1 MPGTIAIVA
10 ALDTKGTEAAFVRDI
25 IARRGHTPLT
35 IDVGVLGEPSYAGEV
50 GRDEVARAG
59 GDDIEALRASGDK
72 ARAMAA
78 MTRGAAVVAA
88 RLHAEGRIAGI
99 IGLGGTAG
107 TTIGTSAM
115 RALPI
120 GMPKLVLSTVAAGD
134 TRPYVG
140 TKDVTM
146 MYSVVDVAGLNG
158 ISTPILANAAGAIVG
173 MVDGLA
179 EVGAAPQE
187 AKPLLAASMFGNT
200 TTCVDRARATLEG
213 RGYEVL
219 VFHAT
224 GAGGQSMESLIADG
238 FIQGVF
244 DITTTEWADELTG
257 GVFAAGPHRLE
268 AAARAGVPQVVAPG
282 CLDMANFGGPETV
295 PEKYRGRKLYEWN
308 PTVTL
313 MRTNVEENAELGRIL
328 AEKVNLSSAPV
339 TVFLPLKGVSQLDS
353 PGGEFW
359 WPEADQALYDAIKR
373 NLRPDIPVVELDL
386 NINDPAFADAATA
399 RLLEYVGAQIK
410 A

>member
-1 MPGTIAIVA
+1 MGKTIAIVA
-10 ALDTKGTEAAFVRDI
+10 ALDTKGIEAAFIRDI

-35 IDVGVLGEPSYAGEV
+35 IDVGVLDGPAYAAEV

-59 GDDIEALRASGDK
+59 GDDIEALRTSGDK

-99 IGLGGTAG
+99 IGLGGSAG

-120 GMPKLVLSTVAAGD
+120 GVPKLVLSTVAAGD

-173 MVDGLA
+173 MVEGLA
-179 EVGAAPQE
+179 EAGIAPQE

-200 TTCVDRARATLEG
+200 TTCVDRARGTLEG

-224 GAGGQSMESLIADG
+224 GAGGQTMESLIADG
-238 FIQGVF
+238 FIKGVF

-313 MRTNVEENAELGRIL
+313 MRTNVAENAELGRIL

-339 TVFLPLKGVSQLDS
+339 TVFLPLRGVSQLDS

-359 WPEADQALYDAIKR
+359 WPEADRALYDAIKR
-373 NLRPDIPVVELDL
+373 HLRPDIPVVELDL

-399 RLLEYVGAQIK
+399 RLLEYLGEQPK